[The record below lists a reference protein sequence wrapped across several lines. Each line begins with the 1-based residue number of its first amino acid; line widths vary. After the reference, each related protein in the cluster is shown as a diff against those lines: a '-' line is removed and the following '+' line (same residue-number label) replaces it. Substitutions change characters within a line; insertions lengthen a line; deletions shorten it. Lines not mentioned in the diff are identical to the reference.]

1 MNMYDSEVFPSVV
14 TLQAKGQLAVQ
25 LGKELPLGKQKLLLL
40 LISPIKLESFHL
52 LQVSNTI
59 CCLKGRWHWSSAA
72 PRACLINQA
81 QHQRIWNVS
90 VIATIPFFFLF
101 QALNIFWLDL
111 HDEVN
116 YFFARGSR
124 NPVSSTWL
132 SGPHHSTSIFIPSH
146 GAVSFQHQHKFQA
159 VSVSRKLGPKNRLKN
174 VFIGESHGP
183 PGVWGA
189 QSKSFFL
196 LKIKIL
202 TFCWLTL
209 LPAGQNKHSNQG
221 FFCCFLIERDTNLC
235 PRKNNRALEFITH
248 LNWRAHHYCS

>member
-1 MNMYDSEVFPSVV
+1 MYDSEVFPSVV

-101 QALNIFWLDL
+101 QALNIF
-111 HDEVN
+111 
-116 YFFARGSR
+116 
-124 NPVSSTWL
+124 
-132 SGPHHSTSIFIPSH
+132 
-146 GAVSFQHQHKFQA
+146 
-159 VSVSRKLGPKNRLKN
+159 
-174 VFIGESHGP
+174 
-183 PGVWGA
+183 
-189 QSKSFFL
+189 
-196 LKIKIL
+196 
-202 TFCWLTL
+202 
-209 LPAGQNKHSNQG
+209 
-221 FFCCFLIERDTNLC
+221 
-235 PRKNNRALEFITH
+235 
-248 LNWRAHHYCS
+248 